1 MVERASNLLIS
12 LGAITLGTS
21 LFVRNFFYTVDAG
34 ERAIIFDRL
43 FGGLKGD
50 VIGEGMHFYLPM
62 IQTPIKYEIRS
73 QPKLILSSTGT
84 KDLQTIDI
92 SLRILHRPMV
102 EYLPSIYTNIGLSYE
117 EKILPSIG
125 NEVLK
130 ALVAQ
135 YDADQLLK
143 LREKISSEIK
153 ENLIA
158 RARDFNIALD
168 DVSIIHLSFLKEYTQ
183 AIEHK
188 QVAQQQAER
197 QKFIVLRD
205 EEEKNAA
212 IIRSEGEAEAAK
224 IINDSVK
231 NFGGAMIEIRRLEAA
246 KHIAEVLAKSPNI
259 TWIPGGNTGNLINL
273 R

>member
-1 MVERASNLLIS
+1 M
-12 LGAITLGTS
+12 
-21 LFVRNFFYTVDAG
+21 
-34 ERAIIFDRL
+34 
-43 FGGLKGD
+43 
-50 VIGEGMHFYLPM
+50 
-62 IQTPIKYEIRS
+62 
-73 QPKLILSSTGT
+73 
-84 KDLQTIDI
+84 
-92 SLRILHRPMV
+92 RILHRPIA
-102 EYLPSIYTNIGLSYE
+102 EFLPSIYTNIGLNYE

-130 ALVAQ
+130 SVVAQ

-143 LREKISSEIK
+143 LREKISNEIK
-153 ENLIA
+153 ESLIT

-168 DVSIIHLSFLKEYTQ
+168 DVSIIHLAFMKEYTQ

-224 IINDSVK
+224 LINDSVK
-231 NFGGAMIEIRRLEAA
+231 TYGSGKLLCTIFYTQI
-246 KHIAEVLAKSPNI
+246 
-259 TWIPGGNTGNLINL
+259 
-273 R
+273 

>member
-1 MVERASNLLIS
+1 M
-12 LGAITLGTS
+12 
-21 LFVRNFFYTVDAG
+21 
-34 ERAIIFDRL
+34 RL
-43 FGGLKGD
+43 
-50 VIGEGMHFYLPM
+50 
-62 IQTPIKYEIRS
+62 
-73 QPKLILSSTGT
+73 QPKTINSTTGT

-92 SLRILHRPMV
+92 SLRILHRPIQ
-102 EYLPSIYTNIGLSYE
+102 EFLPSIYTNIGLNYE

-130 ALVAQ
+130 SVVAQ

-143 LREKISSEIK
+143 LREKISNEIK
-153 ENLIA
+153 ESLIT

-168 DVSIIHLSFLKEYTQ
+168 DVSIIHLAFMKEYTQ

-224 IINDSVK
+224 LINDSVK
-231 NFGGAMIEIRRLEAA
+231 TYGSGKLLFSYQNI
-246 KHIAEVLAKSPNI
+246 HILKRV
-259 TWIPGGNTGNLINL
+259 GFFCFLIKVFI
-273 R
+273 